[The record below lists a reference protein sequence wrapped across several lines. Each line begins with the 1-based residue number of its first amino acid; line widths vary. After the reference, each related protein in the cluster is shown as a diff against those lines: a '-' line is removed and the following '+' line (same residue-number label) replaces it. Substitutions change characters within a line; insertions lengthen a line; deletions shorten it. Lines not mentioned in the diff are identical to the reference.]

1 MLIEN
6 ATVLVVD
13 DSQTNLKILTD
24 YLSKTGYE
32 VLVAR
37 SGEDALQL
45 AELAQPDAILLDMM
59 MPGIDGF
66 ETCRRL
72 RKNEN
77 TREIPVIFM
86 TSLADAKSKVEGFEA
101 GGSDYVTKPFFIE
114 EVLMRLRLHIE
125 RKRMEQDLKEEIIK
139 IKQVE
144 EELRILATKDSLTGL
159 NNRRHFFD
167 ISVREFD
174 RHQRYGSEISIAMLD
189 LDHFKR
195 VNDTYGHKA
204 GDQVLR
210 FIAQLCLHSLRGVDV
225 VGRYGG
231 EEFVILMP
239 ETGKHRATQVA
250 ERLRKEI
257 ENSRIAIDNDIITIT
272 ASLGIASDHHNNSS
286 SLEELLNCADEALYE
301 AKEAGRNR
309 VVIWQHVAEDDET

>member
-6 ATVLVVD
+6 ATVLAVD
-13 DSQTNLKILTD
+13 DSQTNLRILTD

-32 VLVAR
+32 VLTAEN
-37 SGEDALQL
+37 GEDALQL
-45 AELAQPDAILLDMM
+45 AELAQPDAILLDVM

-72 RKNEN
+72 GKNEN
-77 TREIPVIFM
+77 TCEIPVIFM
-86 TSLADAKSKVEGFEA
+86 TSLADVKSKVEGFEA
-101 GGSDYVTKPFFIE
+101 GGVDYVTKPFFIE
-114 EVLMRLRLHIE
+114 EVLKRLRLHIE
-125 RKRMEQDLKEEIIK
+125 RKRMEQYLREEILK
-139 IKQVE
+139 RKHVE
-144 EELRILATKDSLTGL
+144 EKLRILATKDSLTGL

-167 ISVREFD
+167 IATREFD
-174 RHQRYGSEISIAMLD
+174 RHRRYGGNISIAMLD

-210 FIAQLCLHSLRGVDV
+210 FTAQLCVNSLRGVDV

-231 EEFVILMP
+231 EEFVVLMP
-239 ETGKHRATQVA
+239 EVGKYEAALAA
-250 ERLRKEI
+250 ERLRKVI
-257 ENSRIAIDNDIITIT
+257 ENGRIDIGGETISIT
-272 ASLGIASDHHNNSS
+272 ASLGIASDYHNNSS
-286 SLEELLNCADEALYE
+286 SLEELLNCADEALFK

-309 VVIWQHVAEDDET
+309 VVIWQPKEENDET